1 MACLRERTGGKLATL
16 TAVNL
21 IVNVCSAKV
30 SRCAV
35 AISHI
40 SLATSMALPWRFQA
54 LCLSLGTGA
63 VRKMHRILKNL
74 AVGPLQLCKNLRQLT
89 KIADI

>member
-21 IVNVCSAKV
+21 IVNVCS
-30 SRCAV
+30 V

-40 SLATSMALPWRFQA
+40 GLAISTALPWRFQA

-63 VRKMHRILKNL
+63 VRKMCRILKNL

>member
-1 MACLRERTGGKLATL
+1 MACLRERSGGKLATL

-21 IVNVCSAKV
+21 IVNVCCAKV
-30 SRCAV
+30 PRCAV
-35 AISHI
+35 AISRIGLAI
-40 SLATSMALPWRFQA
+40 STALPWHFQ
-54 LCLSLGTGA
+54 LLRLSLGTGS